1 MAVTKASWK
10 SCCASDG
17 LTAALLECW
26 TEENWLSAAKAV
38 KVKIQSGRIDFPR
51 EFPYYIGWNKQIS
64 NVPGSTIF
72 LPVVDCTRQYIN
84 ILLILLSEP
93 EGQRPLVVDD
103 WQRFRLRSWKDW
115 KAWAGQH
122 LGLGPK
128 IPYQPVGGIDRA
140 TGGFLNPNNIVPLGA
155 GYALR
160 TDYEVFF
167 YFRI

>member
-1 MAVTKASWK
+1 MFWNIFARSGPSADNCQATSLFMIND
-10 SCCASDG
+10 DG
-17 LTAALLECW
+17 IWLLRRLRGKTAAQVMDLLPRSW
-26 TEENWLSAAKAV
+26 SAGPRKTGYPRPGAG

-103 WQRFRLRSWKDW
+103 
-115 KAWAGQH
+115 
-122 LGLGPK
+122 
-128 IPYQPVGGIDRA
+128 
-140 TGGFLNPNNIVPLGA
+140 
-155 GYALR
+155 
-160 TDYEVFF
+160 
-167 YFRI
+167 

>member
-10 SCCASDG
+10 NCCASDG

-84 ILLILLSEP
+84 ILL
-93 EGQRPLVVDD
+93 
-103 WQRFRLRSWKDW
+103 
-115 KAWAGQH
+115 
-122 LGLGPK
+122 
-128 IPYQPVGGIDRA
+128 
-140 TGGFLNPNNIVPLGA
+140 
-155 GYALR
+155 
-160 TDYEVFF
+160 
-167 YFRI
+167 